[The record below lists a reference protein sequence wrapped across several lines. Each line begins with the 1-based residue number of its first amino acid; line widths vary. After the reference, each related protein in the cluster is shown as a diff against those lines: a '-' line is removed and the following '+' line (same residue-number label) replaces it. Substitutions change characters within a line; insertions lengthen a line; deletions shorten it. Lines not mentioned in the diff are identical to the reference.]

1 MEEEAASDFFKTALF
16 IVAAGSNDILEYL
29 SPSVPFFGRE
39 KPYPSYF
46 LDVLVSNLTFY
57 QKVLP
62 IYPDCSFC
70 VACSCLLLTSIFF
83 PSIKRLNEL
92 GARKFVV
99 SCVNDHRIDGYV

>member
-29 SPSVPFFGRE
+29 APSVPFFGRE

-62 IYPDCSFC
+62 IYPYCSF
-70 VACSCLLLTSIFF
+70 
-83 PSIKRLNEL
+83 
-92 GARKFVV
+92 V
-99 SCVNDHRIDGYV
+99 SLALVCC